1 MITYNWNKEKNLL
14 LKRERNLSFEQI
26 VSHIE
31 SGDLL
36 DIVEHPNREKF
47 AHQKILTIKIEEYII
62 SVPFVEN
69 GNERFL
75 KTIIPSRKLTKK
87 ISKGFTMKDFNLESK
102 EIELLE
108 SLESGERNS
117 VC

>member
-1 MITYNWNKEKNLL
+1 MITYNWNKEKNLV

-36 DIVEHPNREKF
+36 DIVQYPNKEKF
-47 AHQKILTIKIEEYII
+47 AHQKILIIQIEDYII
-62 SVPFVEN
+62 SVPFIEN
-69 GNERFL
+69 GDERFL

-87 ISKGFTMKDFNLESK
+87 YLKDS
-102 EIELLE
+102 
-108 SLESGERNS
+108 
-117 VC
+117 

>member
-31 SGDLL
+31 GGDLL
-36 DIVEHPNREKF
+36 DIVEHPNKEKF
-47 AHQKILTIKIEEYII
+47 AHQKILIIQIGNYII
-62 SVPFVEN
+62 SVPFIDN

-87 ISKGFTMKDFNLESK
+87 YLKDS
-102 EIELLE
+102 
-108 SLESGERNS
+108 
-117 VC
+117 